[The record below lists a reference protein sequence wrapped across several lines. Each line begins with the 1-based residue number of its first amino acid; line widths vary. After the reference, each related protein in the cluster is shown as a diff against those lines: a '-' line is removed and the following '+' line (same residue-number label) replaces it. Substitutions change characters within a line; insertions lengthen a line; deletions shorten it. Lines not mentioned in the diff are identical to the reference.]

1 MSSDPPSTTSRSD
14 PVVNPATPV
23 ILAVG
28 ATVLWS
34 VGNLMAAASDLPGP
48 QLAFWRIT
56 FGALLY
62 QAVFR
67 FRGGRMSVP
76 TLRTAALGG
85 LAFGLS
91 SILFF
96 TALQTTSVASV
107 TIIIALQP
115 VLILPYAIR
124 HLGEHVDGVRLA
136 LMGMAIA
143 GTFVAVLAGSASGS
157 HSVLGDVLALG
168 GTIIGCGYFVGTKR
182 ARQTLGTV
190 EYLAAALTVGAVVAL
205 AGALLTGPGLIQ
217 PDLDDLWWA
226 LLLTL
231 IPGTGHLMMS
241 WAQAHLTVT
250 TTSTITLDV
259 VVLSSLAA
267 VVVFG
272 QALELLQVL
281 GMAVV
286 LLALAFYV
294 RRSSPSVLPEPA
306 DIPITGGD

>member
-1 MSSDPPSTTSRSD
+1 M
-14 PVVNPATPV
+14 VNPATPV

>member
-1 MSSDPPSTTSRSD
+1 
-14 PVVNPATPV
+14 VVNPATPV

-124 HLGEHVDGVRLA
+124 YLGEHVDGVRLA

-143 GTFVAVLAGSASGS
+143 GTIVAVLAGSASGS

-205 AGALLTGPGLIQ
+205 AGALLTGPGLIR